1 MQVSFAFSTQNNKTA
16 DKIGGLVVL
25 YNNIVRNQ
33 IA

>member
-1 MQVSFAFSTQNNKTA
+1 MRRSFAFLTQNNKTA
-16 DKIGGLVVL
+16 DKISGLVVL